1 MTLFTLLREERVR
14 GRMRNFREAL
24 SKRRKQRE
32 VDEKMGLTRQS
43 RLEEFFP
50 ATRRRKVRYQFR
62 SIVNRL
68 VA

>member
-14 GRMRNFREAL
+14 GRMRKFRESL

-43 RLEEFFP
+43 RLEDYFP
-50 ATRRRKVRYQFR
+50 ATRRRKVRYQFK
-62 SIVNRL
+62 SILNRL
-68 VA
+68 IA